1 MSAYNTHRARVGD
14 IISVTVDG
22 RDYQMTVWRIE
33 PAGTAGTRYSDGP
46 HIAAWIRPGGYGINF
61 DYSNIGRYAPKLLT
75 PAPEGSHHVQD

>member
-22 RDYQMTVWRIE
+22 RDYQMTVWHIS
-33 PAGTAGTRYSDGP
+33 PPGTGATRYSAGP
-46 HIAAWIRPGGYGINF
+46 HIHAQIRPGGYGITF
-61 DYSNIGRYAPKLLT
+61 DYSNIERYSPKLLT